1 VEHDILCVS
10 DAFYKLAAQSL
21 DPHLKKVSQD
31 YIVHYDFA
39 AAIQN
44 VSDGK
49 VVMCESRQFLDFT
62 VRQRLTDKYGQTNMH
77 VMKECLSPLS
87 VAFALQKNSPYTAR
101 WAHIGFLAIIL

>member
-1 VEHDILCVS
+1 M
-10 DAFYKLAAQSL
+10 
-21 DPHLKKVSQD
+21 DPHLKKVSED
-31 YIVHYDFA
+31 YIVHYDFD

-49 VVMCESRQFLDFT
+49 VAMCESRQFLDFT
-62 VRQRLTDKYGQTNMH
+62 VRQRFTDQYGQTNMH

-101 WAHIGFLAIIL
+101 WGNSGFISIFL